1 MRLLSLCL
9 LLTAPFLSSHELQK
23 FNLSIDFLE
32 ADQSKEIEMDIK
44 VPRNLYRPS
53 LEETINNGFNFN
65 ACNEK
70 DFDLINSSARYLTF
84 KKKITCNNFPSLLE
98 ARNFFS
104 LYPDQTILVNIKKGT
119 SLQNQTFLNNSKSK
133 IDFKETDRN
142 FSFFSLGLNHF
153 LGGYDH
159 IAFVSLLTLLII
171 GIKQLI
177 YLLSGFTLGHA
188 ISITFSSL
196 GFISVKISIIEILIG
211 YSIFLLALEYLVLRQ
226 VNKNRM
232 MKINF
237 IFWISLVCLSLVFLP
252 EITVLSLGM
261 ALIGIS
267 YPYLIT
273 RNSLIRIVATV
284 FFGLIHGFGFA
295 SNLSNF
301 DSQSLISSII
311 LFNLGIEAAQ
321 ILYAFLLLLT
331 LYLIA
336 KTRLI
341 SRLFLKDLISL
352 VVFFFST
359 LWFIGRLLF

>member
-1 MRLLSLCL
+1 MRLLSLYL
-9 LLTAPFLSSHELQK
+9 LLTASFLSSHELQK
-23 FNLSIDFLE
+23 FNLSLDILE
-32 ADQSKEIEMDIK
+32 TDESKEIEMDIK
-44 VPRNLYRPS
+44 VPRNFYRPS
-53 LEETINNGFNFN
+53 LEENLNNGLNFD

-70 DFDLINSSARYLTF
+70 DFDLVNSTARYLTF
-84 KKKITCNNFPSLLE
+84 KKKITCNNFPRSLD

-104 LYPDQTILVNIKKGT
+104 FYPDQTILVNIKKET

-133 IDFKETDRN
+133 IDFKEADQN

-159 IAFVSLLTLLII
+159 IAFVSLLALLII

-211 YSIFLLALEYLVLRQ
+211 YSIFLLALEYLTIRQ
-226 VNKNRM
+226 VNKNRI
-232 MKINF
+232 MKINSM
-237 IFWISLVCLSLVFLP
+237 FWISLVCVSLVFFP
-252 EITVLSLGM
+252 EITVLSVGM

-273 RNSLIRIVATV
+273 RNSLIRIIATV
-284 FFGLIHGFGFA
+284 FLGFA

-301 DSQSLISSII
+301 DSQSLVSSII

-321 ILYAFLLLLT
+321 ILYAFFLLLALN
-331 LYLIA
+331 LIA

-341 SRLFLKDLISL
+341 SRLFLKDFISL
-352 VVFFFST
+352 IVFFFST

>member
-1 MRLLSLCL
+1 MRLLSLYL
-9 LLTAPFLSSHELQK
+9 LLTVSFLNSHELQK
-23 FNLSIDFLE
+23 FNMSLDFLE
-32 ADQSKEIEMDIK
+32 ADESKEIEMDIK

-53 LEETINNGFNFN
+53 LKDTLNKGFNFD
-65 ACNEK
+65 ACKEK

-84 KKKITCNNFPSLLE
+84 QKKITCNNFPRLLE

-104 LYPDQTILVNIKKGT
+104 IYPDQTILVNIKKEAI
-119 SLQNQTFLNNSKSK
+119 LQNQTFLNNSKSK
-133 IDFKETDRN
+133 IDLKEADRN

-188 ISITFSSL
+188 ISITLSSL
-196 GFISVKISIIEILIG
+196 GFISIKIPIIEILIG
-211 YSIFLLALEYLVLRQ
+211 YSIFILALEYLVLRQ
-226 VNKNRM
+226 VNKNRI

-237 IFWISLVCLSLVFLP
+237 MLWISLVCLSLVFFP
-252 EITVLSLGM
+252 ELTVLSVGM
-261 ALIGIS
+261 ALIGVS

-273 RNSLIRIVATV
+273 RNSLFRIFATL

-301 DSQSLISSII
+301 DSQSLVSSIV
-311 LFNLGIEAAQ
+311 LFNLGIETAQ
-321 ILYAFLLLLT
+321 ILYAFILLLT

-336 KTRLI
+336 NTRLI
-341 SRLFLKDLISL
+341 SGLFLKDFISL
-352 VVFFFST
+352 IVFFFST

>member
-1 MRLLSLCL
+1 MRLLSLYL
-9 LLTAPFLSSHELQK
+9 LLTASFLSSHELQK
-23 FNLSIDFLE
+23 FNLSLDFLE
-32 ADQSKEIEMDIK
+32 ADESKEIEIDIK

-53 LEETINNGFNFN
+53 LKDTLNNGFNFD

-70 DFDLINSSARYLTF
+70 DFDLINSSAKYLTF
-84 KKKITCNNFPSLLE
+84 KKKITCNNFPGSLE

-104 LYPDQTILVNIKKGT
+104 IHPDQIILVNIKKEAA
-119 SLQNQTFLNNSKSK
+119 LQNQTFLNNSKSK
-133 IDFKETDRN
+133 IYLKEADRN

-211 YSIFLLALEYLVLRQ
+211 YSIFILALEYLALRQ
-226 VNKNRM
+226 VNKNRI

-237 IFWISLVCLSLVFLP
+237 IFWISLVCLSLVFFP
-252 EITVLSLGM
+252 EITVLSVGM

-267 YPYLIT
+267 YPYLIV
-273 RNSLIRIVATV
+273 RNSLFRIFATL

-295 SNLSNF
+295 SNISNF
-301 DSQSLISSII
+301 DSQSLVSSIV
-311 LFNLGIEAAQ
+311 LFNLGIETAQ
-321 ILYAFLLLLT
+321 ILYAFILLLT
-331 LYLIA
+331 LHLIA
-336 KTRLI
+336 NTRLI
-341 SRLFLKDLISL
+341 SGIFLKDFISL
-352 VVFFFST
+352 IVFFFST
-359 LWFIGRLLF
+359 LWFFGRLLF